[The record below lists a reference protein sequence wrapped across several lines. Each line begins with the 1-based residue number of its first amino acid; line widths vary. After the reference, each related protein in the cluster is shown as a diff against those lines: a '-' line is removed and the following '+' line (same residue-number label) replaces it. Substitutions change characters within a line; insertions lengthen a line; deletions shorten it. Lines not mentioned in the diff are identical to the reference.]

1 LSSGSQWRLMLGLS
15 VVPGILL
22 VLAMLPLPDSTVW
35 YMKVGQRDKAAAALG
50 KVRPDEDVAVNLRD
64 IKASLGTTEASWGE
78 VFSVKWRA
86 PLILGVGLAIFQ
98 QFTGINA
105 VIYYSDKIFA
115 AAGFSTPH
123 QQTAATTW
131 TIGVVNV
138 LATLIAVA
146 YVDRL
151 GRRPLMFA
159 GLIGMGLALLVMSVS
174 FRSLDHISTAT
185 TGATTNTPSDAGVI
199 TLVAMVVF
207 IASFAFS
214 LGPVVW
220 TVINEIYPGYVRGRG
235 VAIATAANWG
245 AAWFVTRF
253 FLSLVDWIGESGA
266 FLLFAIMCVVTYA
279 FVWKLQPETKGRTL
293 EQIQQMWT
301 AKAAQARRG

>member
-1 LSSGSQWRLMLGLS
+1 M
-15 VVPGILL
+15 
-22 VLAMLPLPDSTVW
+22 
-35 YMKVGQRDKAAAALG
+35 
-50 KVRPDEDVAVNLRD
+50 
-64 IKASLGTTEASWGE
+64 
-78 VFSVKWRA
+78 
-86 PLILGVGLAIFQ
+86 
-98 QFTGINA
+98 
-105 VIYYSDKIFA
+105 IYYSDKIFA

-131 TIGVVNV
+131 SIGVVNV

-159 GLIGMGLALLVMSVS
+159 GLIGMGLALLVMSLC
-174 FRSLDHISTAT
+174 FRYLNHITAT
-185 TGATTNTPSDAGVI
+185 TTATTTNTPSDAGVI
-199 TLVAMVVF
+199 MLVAMVVF

-220 TVINEIYPGYVRGRG
+220 TVINEIYPSTVRGRG
-235 VAIATAANWG
+235 VAVATAANWG

-253 FLSLVDWIGESGA
+253 FLTLVNWIGESGA
-266 FLLFAIMCVVTYA
+266 FLLFAIMCLVTYV

-301 AKAAQARRG
+301 DKPAAKH